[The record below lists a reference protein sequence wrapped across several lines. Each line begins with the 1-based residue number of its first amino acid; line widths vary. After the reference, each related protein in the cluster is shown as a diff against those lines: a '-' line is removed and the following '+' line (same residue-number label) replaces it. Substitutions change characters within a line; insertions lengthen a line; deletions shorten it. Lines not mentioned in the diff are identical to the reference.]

1 MSNKKKFGFITG
13 ALVLVFVLIA
23 SAFVRIGNMETNKKL
38 TIGDYQVAT
47 INATGKISE
56 SKQTIVTKDL
66 LQLEDIEITLDEDAT
81 ISYKVYYYDEDE
93 KFISASDTLTSDYEV
108 ENVLNAK
115 YVRVLIT
122 PALVDGEPA
131 EVSALNMHNYTSQ
144 ITIKVAK

>member
-1 MSNKKKFGFITG
+1 MSYKKRSWLITG
-13 ALVLVFVLIA
+13 ALILVFALVIG
-23 SAFVRIGNMETNKKL
+23 AFVRIGNMETNKKL

-56 SKQTIVTKDL
+56 SKQNIVTKDL

-108 ENVLNAK
+108 ENVSNAK

-131 EVSALNMHNYTSQ
+131 EVSVFNMGNYTSQ
-144 ITIKVAK
+144 ISIVIAK

>member
-1 MSNKKKFGFITG
+1 MSNKKKFGIITG

-23 SAFVRIGNMETNKKL
+23 SAFVKIGNMETSKKL

-47 INATGKISE
+47 INATGKVSE
-56 SKQTIVTKDL
+56 SKQNIVTKDL
-66 LQLEDIEITLDEDAT
+66 LQLEDIEIKLDEDAT

-93 KFISASDTLTSDYEV
+93 KFISASDVKTSDYEI
-108 ENVLNAK
+108 ENVSNAK

-122 PALVDGEPA
+122 PAQVDGEPA